1 MFKKLS
7 RNKLAKSKPKP
18 KKKRSWIEVG
28 GPVRSEP
35 EQGVYSAT
43 YSLAELS
50 KRKIIKPDKFIAFQQ
65 KTHLNDLYWRSYWTR
80 GDIVSAGGRRE
91 FSSKTSAVV
100 VFMHGWDGSHS
111 IWENLPARLCQQE
124 RNLLILSA
132 DVNGFG
138 QSTFQDPDR
147 LELVNCAPK
156 AAMRAVEQW
165 LQLLGILGGRRHVP
179 IVFVGHSM
187 SGAALFYLNAQKWS
201 QHTIGRCAV
210 APALLMN
217 DLLRKG
223 FYQSLGV
230 GIRAGSNLMLE
241 KLTEAL
247 SPALIQQLIFGA
259 SKAVQAEHERIFKST
274 HKHTLAHTFF
284 AMGQAPQPPSS
295 SSWKNFKVLLG
306 HSDRLVG
313 VGPMLNL
320 LAGFGFPSRNI
331 RVILGDHYFF
341 SVGYHSKKQHQ
352 EGREITFEEIQTLV
366 AQCRR

>member
-1 MFKKLS
+1 MFKMSAK
-7 RNKLAKSKPKP
+7 NKLAKSKQNP
-18 KKKRSWIEVG
+18 KKSRSWIELG
-28 GPVRSEP
+28 SPVRAEP
-35 EQGVYSAT
+35 EKGVYSAT
-43 YSLAELS
+43 YSLAELA
-50 KRKIIKPDKFIAFQQ
+50 KRKIVKPEKFKAFQS
-65 KTHLNDLYWRSYWTR
+65 KTQLSDFYWRSFWTR

-91 FSSKTSAVV
+91 LPRKSSAVV
-100 VFMHGWDGSHS
+100 VFLHGWDGSHA

-124 RNLLILSA
+124 RNLLILAA

-138 QSTFQDPDR
+138 RSTFKNPDN
-147 LELVNCAPK
+147 LEFVNCAPK

-165 LQLLGILGGRRHVP
+165 LQLLGVLGGRRHVP
-179 IVFVGHSM
+179 IVFIGHSM
-187 SGAALFYLNAQKWS
+187 SGAALFYFSSQKWR

-223 FYQSLGV
+223 FYQSLGA
-230 GIRAGSNLMLE
+230 GIWAGSSLMLE

-247 SPALIQQLIFGA
+247 SPAIIQQLIHGA
-259 SKAVQAEHERIFKST
+259 SKAVQAEHQRIFKAT

-284 AMGQAPQPPSS
+284 AMGQAPPPPTS
-295 SSWKNFKVLLG
+295 SSWQNFKVLLG

-313 VGPMLNL
+313 VSPMLNL
-320 LAGFGFPSRNI
+320 LADFGFPSRNI

-341 SVGYHSKKQHQ
+341 SVGQHSKKQHQ
-352 EGREITFEEIQTLV
+352 EGREIAFEEIQALV